1 MGLLF
6 EGLSSENDGNF
17 QRFFLASEL
26 RVEGASV
33 KLSSLILPVNFYS
46 ISRYESNSRL
56 K

>member
-6 EGLSSENDGNF
+6 EGVSSENDGTF

-26 RVEGASV
+26 RGEGSSV

-46 ISRYESNSRL
+46 VSRYESNSRL

>member
-6 EGLSSENDGNF
+6 EGLFSENDGTF
-17 QRFFLASEL
+17 QRFFLVSEL
-26 RVEGASV
+26 RGERSSVE
-33 KLSSLILPVNFYS
+33 LSALILSVNFYS